1 MSLYY
6 LVVPLGIMTYA
17 LILFAVLTGT
27 RVIRVKLKWHK
38 RTGITI
44 LIAATLHAAAVIY
57 SRYF

>member
-1 MSLYY
+1 MFLYN
-6 LVVPLGIMTYA
+6 LVVPLGIITYA
-17 LILFAVLTGT
+17 LILFGVLTGT
-27 RVIRVKLKWHK
+27 RVIKIKLKWHK